1 METIVRVA
9 PQAPDVTILSI
20 EGEATD
26 AARDL
31 GRLAPLLQS
40 LLASEVKYVVVNLSG
55 LVSIGCEALAEFMLA
70 AMLLRAES
78 GDMTFAAAS
87 PEVAAVLA
95 KLGVDRMVQQYAT
108 VDEAVA
114 AVHGS

>member
-1 METIVRVA
+1 METIVCVA

-26 AARDL
+26 HSRDID
-31 GRLAPLLQS
+31 RLEPLLQS
-40 LLASEVKYVVVNLSG
+40 LLASEVKYLVVNLSG
-55 LVSIGCEALAEFMLA
+55 LVSIGCEALAKFMLA
-70 AMLLRAES
+70 AMLLRADA
-78 GDMTFAAAS
+78 GDMAFAAAT
-87 PEVAAVLA
+87 PEVAVTLA

-114 AVHGS
+114 AIRG

>member
-1 METIVRVA
+1 METIVCVA

-26 AARDL
+26 CSRDL
-31 GRLAPLLQS
+31 DRLEPLLQN
-40 LLASEVKYVVVNLSG
+40 LLASEIKYLVVNLSG
-55 LVSIGCEALAEFMLA
+55 LVSIGCEALASFMLA
-70 AMLLRAES
+70 AMLLRAEG
-78 GDMTFAAAS
+78 GDMAFAAAT
-87 PEVAAVLA
+87 PEVAAILA

-114 AVHGS
+114 AVRG